1 MGCFVEWREVRK
13 ARYTQER
20 LANKALMFR
29 TITSIVLFVVLV
41 GGNAATAGWFCAPAL
56 DHKSGRSVATHCKK
70 APTKTTT
77 PMSCCRH
84 VPVTNPEEITKASA
98 DCCQMSAPLPDQP
111 RPALPGNASE
121 EFRFQTQAQLLNSS
135 EPVSLSAL
143 TSLPPGWVAST
154 IAFCPDRSD
163 TYLLTST
170 FRI

>member
-1 MGCFVEWREVRK
+1 
-13 ARYTQER
+13 
-20 LANKALMFR
+20 MFR

-98 DCCQMSAPLPDQP
+98 DCCQMSAPLPEQP
-111 RPALPGNASE
+111 RPALPGNG
-121 EFRFQTQAQLLNSS
+121 FRGVQVSNSGS
-135 EPVSLSAL
+135 TVELIRAGFAISVDV
-143 TSLPPGWVAST
+143 LPPGWVAST